1 MLDRTQSAA
10 TDRLDRNAPY
20 NQPHMPPEKKPTSPS
35 SRAKPGAP
43 RPAKRAARSEGDPAK
58 VRLQKVMADAG
69 IGSRRGCEELIE
81 QGEVRVNGKGVRT
94 LPVLVNPEVDVIEV
108 SGQTLPL
115 ARSVRSGANAVGS
128 RLVYV
133 MLYKPRQTVTT
144 MTDPA
149 GRRTVADIVKHPSGA
164 RLYPVG
170 RLDYDTMGLLL
181 MTNDGELA
189 NRLTHPRYGVH
200 KSYRAVVK
208 GALSEEEVQKLERG
222 VFLAERRDGK
232 SVGVSRTAGALL
244 KIAKK
249 DTTRTILDIT
259 LSEGRNRQVR
269 RMLAKAG
276 CPVKKLVRMQMGP
289 LKLKGVAL
297 GQWRELTL
305 GEVQSL
311 RKAAGMPTTSTPARK
326 PASVGAKR
334 KPSNERTGSRPGAA
348 TVRRKS
354 PRKES
359 GR

>member
-1 MLDRTQSAA
+1 
-10 TDRLDRNAPY
+10 
-20 NQPHMPPEKKPTSPS
+20 
-35 SRAKPGAP
+35 
-43 RPAKRAARSEGDPAK
+43 
-58 VRLQKVMADAG
+58 MADAG
-69 IGSRRGCEELIE
+69 IGSRRACEELIE
-81 QGEVRVNGKGVRT
+81 RGEVRVNGRGVRT
-94 LPVLVNPEVDVIEV
+94 LPVLVDPSTDAIEV
-108 SGQTLPL
+108 SGQPL
-115 ARSVRSGANAVGS
+115 EVGGAGRAGSVPTGGR
-128 RLVYV
+128 RIYV

-144 MTDPA
+144 LSDPS
-149 GRRTVADIVKHPSGA
+149 GRRTVADIVRHPSGV

-208 GALSEEEVQKLERG
+208 GALTEEEVEKLERG

-244 KIAKK
+244 KIARK
-249 DTTRTILDIT
+249 DPTRTVLDIT

-311 RKAAGMPTTSTPARK
+311 RKAAGMPTSSAPASKSLKKPGATTRRPAPSREGAPAR
-326 PASVGAKR
+326 
-334 KPSNERTGSRPGAA
+334 AA
-348 TVRRKS
+348 TAGRRS
-354 PRKES
+354 PRKDS

>member
-1 MLDRTQSAA
+1 MLDRT
-10 TDRLDRNAPY
+10 RLDLSVGQGDLAPY
-20 NQPHMPPEKKPTSPS
+20 NPSHMPAGNKPTPRS
-35 SRAKPGAP
+35 SRAKP
-43 RPAKRAARSEGDPAK
+43 RPSGPTTKAARSPRDPAK

-69 IGSRRGCEELIE
+69 VGSRRGCEELIE
-81 QGEVRVNGKGVRT
+81 RGEVRVNGRGVRT
-94 LPVLVNPEVDVIEV
+94 LPVLVDPAVDVIEV
-108 SGQTLPL
+108 SGHTLPL
-115 ARSVRSGANAVGS
+115 ATSVRAGANASGG

-144 MTDPA
+144 MTDPD
-149 GRRTVADIVKHPSGA
+149 GRRTVADIVRHPSGV

-208 GALSEEEVQKLERG
+208 GALSEEEVQKLEKG

-232 SVGVSRTAGALL
+232 SMGVSRTAGALL
-244 KIAKK
+244 KIARK
-249 DTTRTILDIT
+249 DTTRTVLDIT

-311 RKAAGMPTTSTPARK
+311 RKAAGMPVTSAPAKKPGARSAPRKAPTDRTTSPARTS
-326 PASVGAKR
+326 PVR
-334 KPSNERTGSRPGAA
+334 KKA
-348 TVRRKS
+348 
-354 PRKES
+354 PRKDA

>member
-1 MLDRTQSAA
+1 
-10 TDRLDRNAPY
+10 
-20 NQPHMPPEKKPTSPS
+20 MPSGNKPTSNSPRAKARS
-35 SRAKPGAP
+35 SRAAKPGA
-43 RPAKRAARSEGDPAK
+43 RSADGPPK

-69 IGSRRGCEELIE
+69 VGSRRACEELIE
-81 QGEVRVNGKGVRT
+81 RGEVRVNGKGVRT
-94 LPVLVNPEVDVIEV
+94 LPVLVDPETDVIEV
-108 SGQTLPL
+108 AGQTLPT
-115 ARSVRSGANAVGS
+115 SGAGRAGS
-128 RLVYV
+128 GAAGGRRIYV

-144 MTDPA
+144 LSDPN
-149 GRRTVADIVKHPSGA
+149 GRRTVADIVRHPSGI

-208 GALSEEEVQKLERG
+208 GALSEEEVEKLERG

-244 KIAKK
+244 EIAKK
-249 DTTRTILDIT
+249 DSTRTVLDIT

-311 RKAAGMPTTSTPARK
+311 RKAAGMPTSSTPAK
-326 PASVGAKR
+326 SAGARPPK
-334 KPSNERTGSRPGAA
+334 KSAGGSK
-348 TVRRKS
+348 KS
-354 PRKES
+354 PTTRGATRSSAPAVRKKAP
-359 GR
+359 RKDPRR